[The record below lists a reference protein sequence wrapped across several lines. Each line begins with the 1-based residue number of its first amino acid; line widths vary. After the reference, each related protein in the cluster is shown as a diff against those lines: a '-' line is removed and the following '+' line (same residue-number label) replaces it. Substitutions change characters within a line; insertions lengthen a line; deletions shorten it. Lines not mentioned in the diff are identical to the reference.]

1 MSSLREAAAD
11 LIVNCIC
18 EGAFEEGCEICGPFR
33 MALGVVE
40 STCVWCHGVGTYY
53 GEISGEK
60 IQQPC
65 AFCGGKGVFKQ
76 NPRQTALFIRLWSW
90 GKWQDESEIECQVTV
105 MCENF
110 PQKLKLKKEIFRER
124 DLVMAMLKQ
133 ALSLVEKDSLISPTQ
148 VQ

>member
-1 MSSLREAAAD
+1 MSTLREAAAN
-11 LIVNCIC
+11 LIVNCPC
-18 EGAFEEGCEICGPFR
+18 KGKGCEVCQPFK

-65 AFCGGKGVFKQ
+65 SFCGGKGVF
-76 NPRQTALFIRLWSW
+76 RQDPQQMALFIRLWSW

-110 PQKLKLKKEIFRER
+110 TQELKLSSKEIISQRE
-124 DLVMAMLKQ
+124 LVLAMLKQ
-133 ALSLVEKDSLISPTQ
+133 ALSLVEKDSLISTTR